1 MITRRL
7 FAGMSIASILFLSGS
22 ASSPAQTP
30 SSFDPPGIINSIYTR
45 AAKGDGESGGAFVTQ
60 GKAAR
65 AKYLSK
71 SLIALWAKADE
82 RTPDGDVGAI
92 DFDPIT
98 NSQAPSVKAFVV
110 HPEKLDSGTATI
122 AVKLTRGYEAPKAN
136 PADAVVRYDFVRDG
150 GHWKIDDI
158 RGAVDGKPWSIRTLL
173 TNSLKN

>member
-7 FAGMSIASILFLSGS
+7 FAGAFIVSVLVFWGAADL
-22 ASSPAQTP
+22 PARTP
-30 SSFDPPGIINSIYTR
+30 SSFDPPGIVTSIYTR

-71 SLIALWAKADE
+71 SLIALWAKADAH
-82 RTPDGDVGAI
+82 TPDGDVGPI

-98 NSQAPSVKAFVV
+98 NSQAPSVKSFVV
-110 HPEKLDSGTATI
+110 TPEKLDSGTATI
-122 AVKLTRGYEAPKAN
+122 AAKMTRGYEKPDAN
-136 PADAVVRYDFVRDG
+136 PADEVVRYDFVRDG

-158 RGAVDGKPWSIRTLL
+158 RGAVDGKPWSVRALL

>member
-1 MITRRL
+1 MMTRRL
-7 FAGMSIASILFLSGS
+7 FPWGLMASVVLVFGS
-22 ASSPAQTP
+22 ATAQTP

-71 SLIALWAKADE
+71 SLIALWAKADAS
-82 RTPDGDVGAI
+82 TPEGDVGAS

-98 NSQAPSVKAFVV
+98 NSQAPSVKSFVV
-110 HPEKLDSGTATI
+110 TPEKLDSGTAAI
-122 AVKLTRGYEAPKAN
+122 AVKMTRGYEKPNAN

-158 RGAVDGKPWSIRTLL
+158 RGAVDGKPWSVRALL
-173 TNSLKN
+173 TNSLKH